1 MTARSSRSLALMAAA
16 AATAAIAV
24 GPASATEFLWS
35 YSGDNGGPV
44 TASGILDA
52 TPDGGGVYSVTSIS
66 GTRNGVAITGLTTYA
81 GDDNLV
87 YTTAPYVDYPGLAYL
102 AGGSAFNVYY
112 DTGTSNSYACGAIGY
127 CEIGPGITGTSGL
140 GPPVNSIGSITT
152 FTLTAVPEAS
162 AWAMML
168 VGFAGL
174 GLAGYRYRRAATP
187 TVA

>member
-35 YSGDNGGPV
+35 YSGDNGGAV
-44 TASGILDA
+44 NAIGGI
-52 TPDGGGVYSVTSIS
+52 YSVTSIS

-87 YTTAPYVDYPGLAYL
+87 YTAAADLYGVGAHVDYPGLAYL

-112 DTGTSNSYACGAIGY
+112 DTSLSDSYACGAIGY
-127 CEIGPGITGTSGL
+127 CEIGPGVTGTSGL
-140 GPPVNSIGSITT
+140 AGPDSIGPIAS

-162 AWAMML
+162 TWAMML
-168 VGFAGL
+168 MGFAGF
-174 GLAGYRYRRAATP
+174 GLAGYRRAAMRTM
-187 TVA
+187 A